1 MTLDQLLEAYEIEP
15 NESEQIKAWL
25 RSELTKMV
33 SEADCRHLIYTSFDQ
48 SLATGVKNAVNR
60 YIFERWEL

>member
-1 MTLDQLLEAYEIEP
+1 MTLDQLLEVYEIEP

-25 RSELTKMV
+25 RSELAKMV